1 MSDPSVPQGRK
12 RRALGKGLTA
22 LLVLDVL
29 LVAGFV
35 VLAVNAPQ
43 RGGAQDPTPV
53 AAPADDE
60 PETTPDATAP
70 SEVEGGETLE
80 AFELP
85 SGNIWCEMTEDAA
98 TCTIL
103 EFSYERPEAG
113 EGCDGERGQVV
124 RVTAEAE
131 TGFPCVEEDVV
142 KPDGLPV
149 LDYGEASTVGE
160 MTCQASERGAFCRH
174 DPSQAGFSLARAGVN
189 RF

>member
-1 MSDPSVPQGRK
+1 
-12 RRALGKGLTA
+12 
-22 LLVLDVL
+22 VLDVL

-43 RGGAQDPTPV
+43 RGGAPEPTPV
-53 AAPADDE
+53 ASSTADE

-70 SEVEGGETLE
+70 NEVEGGEAIE

-85 SGNIWCEMTEDAA
+85 SGNIWCEMSEDAA

-103 EFSYERPEAG
+103 EFSYERPEQRDS
-113 EGCDGERGQVV
+113 CDGELGQVV

-131 TGFPCVEEDVV
+131 TGFPCVEEDVA
-142 KPDGLPV
+142 KPDDLPV